1 MGRGRGRGSKR
12 SGGRGRGELF
22 SGARRND
29 GGAARSE
36 PIKYLVA
43 PWAAEDDSKL
53 AALVA
58 AEGLDEWH
66 DKAKALGGRNPNEVW
81 TRWFRCVDPD
91 RSEAAP
97 PPECADAEGK
107 ERPLKRPK
115 LATDGADT
123 SDSTKTVGRFSKK
136 KVAVMFGFLGANYQ
150 GFQRNPGAKTL
161 EDAIERA
168 LYAAG
173 GIMPSNY
180 GDLKKIAWTRSAR
193 TDKGVSAAACCVGM
207 RLVMVREDFEQM
219 VKRINLHM
227 PPEIRV
233 HSITPVVGGFDA
245 KAQCSKRRYEYLLP
259 TYALQRRGA
268 REQQLSDP
276 SRTVDP
282 DVPLVRTTQSH
293 HSESPL
299 NRELQSLRAVLAKFE
314 GTHNFHNYTTS
325 QVKATDAQAKRYILS
340 FEASDPFVLD
350 GLELVRCTV
359 LGQSFMMH
367 QVSNTPQ
374 ISITLHHAR
383 SALSRALNWTSTRD
397 LRESLAGLDQRDQ

>member
-1 MGRGRGRGSKR
+1 MGRSKGRRG
-12 SGGRGRGELF
+12 GGRGGGEF
-22 SGARRND
+22 SARRND
-29 GGAARSE
+29 GGAARAESIE
-36 PIKYLVA
+36 YLVA
-43 PWAAEDDSKL
+43 PWSEEDDSKL

-66 DKAKALGGRNPNEVW
+66 NKAKALGGRNPNDVW

-91 RSEAAP
+91 RSEAAR
-97 PPECADAEGK
+97 PECADGTDAEET

-115 LATDGADT
+115 AATDLPDIGEIAK
-123 SDSTKTVGRFSKK
+123 SAGRFSKK

-207 RLVMVREDFEQM
+207 RLVMVRESFEQM
-219 VKRINLHM
+219 VTRINLQM

-259 TYALQRRGA
+259 TYALQRRGSHG
-268 REQQLSDP
+268 QLFEP
-276 SRTVDP
+276 NRKVDP
-282 DVPLVRTTQSH
+282 T
-293 HSESPL
+293 EL
-299 NRELQSLRAVLAKFE
+299 NRQLQSLRAVLAKFE

-325 QVKATDAQAKRYILS
+325 HVKATDAQAKRYIIS
-340 FEASDPFVLD
+340 FQASDPFVLD

-367 QVSNTPQ
+367 QVSKHFSSHY
-374 ISITLHHAR
+374 SIA
-383 SALSRALNWTSTRD
+383 SRTQFTI
-397 LRESLAGLDQRDQ
+397 ESVEFDPVHMTCGRV

>member
-29 GGAARSE
+29 EGAARAE

-91 RSEAAP
+91 QSEAAP
-97 PPECADAEGK
+97 PPECGVDAEGN
-107 ERPLKRPK
+107 ERPLKRAK
-115 LATDGADT
+115 LATDGPDT
-123 SDSTKTVGRFSKK
+123 SSNTVGRFSKK

-207 RLVMVREDFEQM
+207 RLVMVRDDFEQM

-233 HSITPVVGGFDA
+233 HSITPAVGGFDA

-259 TYALQRRGA
+259 TYALQRRGS
-268 REQQLSDP
+268 REQQLNDP
-276 SRTVDP
+276 SRKVD
-282 DVPLVRTTQSH
+282 SA
-293 HSESPL
+293 EL
-299 NRELQSLRAVLAKFE
+299 NRQLQSLRAVLAKFE

-374 ISITLHHAR
+374 ISTTLHHAR
-383 SALSRALNWTSTRD
+383 SALSRALHWTSTRD
-397 LRESLAGLDQRDQ
+397 LREGLAGLDQRN